1 VTVSYNPP
9 ITDTEPNLRC
19 TVADVASHIRARTKD
34 GNGNELGTFTD
45 STRPTDTQC
54 EEAITNAVRFTH
66 SRVGH
71 VGEGCA
77 ELAREAVALG
87 AAADIERS
95 YFPEQSRSDRS
106 VYTFLRDERDAAL
119 EGLVACVMGELPGSV
134 SDEEYGA
141 GAGSFGTLNCI
152 SGVVHDYYTGQAWP
166 ALPEPEPIV
175 KVQPI
180 EGDSG

>member
-1 VTVSYNPP
+1 MSYIPP
-9 ITDTEPNLRC
+9 VTDTGPSLRC

-34 GNGNELGTFTD
+34 NNGNEVGTFTEV
-45 STRPTDTQC
+45 TRPTAAQC
-54 EEAITNAVRFTH
+54 EEAITNAVRFVH

-71 VGEGCA
+71 VGDGCA

-95 YFPEQSRSDRS
+95 YFPEQSRTDRS

-119 EGLVACVMGELPGSV
+119 EGLVACVMGELPGSET
-134 SDEEYGA
+134 DEDYGA
-141 GAGSFGTLNCI
+141 GVGSFGTLQCV

-166 ALPEPEPIV
+166 ALPEPEPPV

-180 EGDSG
+180 DGGVNG